1 MLRTMSSL
9 CVPNFDSAPLSMPKL
24 EPIIH
29 FPQVD
34 PMLLEL
40 SQDVRAPVTYNSI
53 TRHYTVIK
61 DLGWAR

>member
-9 CVPNFDSAPLSMPKL
+9 YVPNFDSAPLSMPKL
-24 EPIIH
+24 GPIIH

-34 PMLLEL
+34 PTCYL
-40 SQDVRAPVTYNSI
+40 SFPKTSGRQLRITQLQDI
-53 TRHYTVIK
+53 TIK